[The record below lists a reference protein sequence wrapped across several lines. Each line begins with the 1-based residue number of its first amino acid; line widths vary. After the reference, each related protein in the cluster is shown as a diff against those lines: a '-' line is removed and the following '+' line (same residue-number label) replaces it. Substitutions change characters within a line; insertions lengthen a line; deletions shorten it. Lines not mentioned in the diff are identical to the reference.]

1 MQATLLCDVVRV
13 GERAVA
19 VISVIDRAYTWYN
32 LSAMDVC
39 FVELEA
45 FTEEVL
51 CVADEETLRQ
61 FEAELAANPEAGE
74 LIRHSGGLRKA
85 RMKLPARGKS
95 AGARVIYLWLPEA
108 RRFVLFML
116 YTKAKQTDI
125 PPALLAR
132 LRTAV
137 ATIKAAYDR

>member
-1 MQATLLCDVVRV
+1 MT
-13 GERAVA
+13 
-19 VISVIDRAYTWYN
+19 
-32 LSAMDVC
+32 VC

-51 CVADEETLRQ
+51 RVATEEALRQ
-61 FEAELAANPEAGE
+61 FEVELAASPESGD
-74 LIRHSGGLRKA
+74 LIPHSGGLRKA
-85 RMKLPARGKS
+85 RMKLPGRGRS
-95 AGARVIYLWLPEA
+95 AGARVIYLWLPKA
-108 RRFVLFML
+108 RRFVLFMI

-137 ATIKAAYDR
+137 ETIKAHYNR